1 VNAAFRP
8 AAVGDARPAGTPPIL
23 DIRRARKRFA
33 TPDGSGV
40 VALDD
45 VSVAVAPR
53 EFLTLLGPS
62 GCGKTTLLRAVGGF
76 ETLDAGQVLIEG
88 VAVENVPAHRRPV
101 NMVFQNY
108 ALFPHLT
115 VWRNLAYSIEVARA
129 PASEIRS
136 RVGAMLELVGLGG
149 LGDRRIRQ
157 LSGGQQQRVALAR
170 ALVARPKILLLDE
183 PLSALD
189 RNLRLKMQQE
199 LKTIQNE
206 IGIAFVLVTHDQEEA
221 LTMSDRI
228 AVLGQGRIHQ
238 LGTPEALY
246 RRPAN
251 EFVARFLGEGN
262 LLAGRVAAI
271 EGGKARIAL
280 DAGAEAVLAAA
291 GLAAGEPVK
300 LLARPEDVAIG
311 AAADPRDPSFSGTL
325 RQVAFVGSDYRLV
338 VDVPGVGPFLATVR
352 PQRGRG
358 APPQPGT
365 PLALTVPRAALHVVS
380 TAPP

>member
-1 VNAAFRP
+1 VNTAFRP
-8 AAVGDARPAGTPPIL
+8 AAVGDASPAETWPIL
-23 DIRRARKRFA
+23 EVRGARKRFA
-33 TPDGSGV
+33 TPEGGGA

-45 VSVAVAPR
+45 VSIAVAAR

-88 VAVENVPAHRRPV
+88 ASVENVPAHRRPV

-115 VWRNLAYSIEVARA
+115 VWRNVAYSLEVARA
-129 PASEIRS
+129 PASDIRS
-136 RVGAMLELVGLGG
+136 RVGAMLELVGLAG

-189 RNLRLKMQQE
+189 RNLRQKMQQE
-199 LKTIQNE
+199 LKTIQEE

-228 AVLGQGRIHQ
+228 AVLGEGRIHQ
-238 LGTPEALY
+238 LGTPEMLY
-246 RRPAN
+246 RHPAS

-280 DAGAEAVLAAA
+280 DAGAEAVLPA
-291 GLAAGEPVK
+291 GGLKAGDPVK
-300 LLARPEDVAIG
+300 LLVRPEDVAIG
-311 AAADPRDPSFSGTL
+311 PAADRRDPMFSGTL
-325 RQVAFVGSDYRLV
+325 RQVFFVGSDYRLV
-338 VDVPGVGPFLATVR
+338 VDVPGLGLFLATVR
-352 PQRGRG
+352 PQRGSG
-358 APPQPGT
+358 APPQPGA
-365 PLALTVPRAALHVVS
+365 PLTFTVPCAALHVVS
-380 TAPP
+380 RT